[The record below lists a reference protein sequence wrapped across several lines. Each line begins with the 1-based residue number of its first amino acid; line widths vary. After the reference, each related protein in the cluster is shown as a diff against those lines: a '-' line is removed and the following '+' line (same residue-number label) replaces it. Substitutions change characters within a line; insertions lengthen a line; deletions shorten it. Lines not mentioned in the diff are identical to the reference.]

1 MFSGIVEETGKI
13 LAVADTSEGRRLKIA
28 ATTVTSDLELGD
40 SVSVS
45 GTCLTVTERGGEWF
59 QVEATLHTLRV
70 TKLGSLKGGD
80 RVNLE
85 RAVRLSDRLGGHLVS
100 GHVDGLGQVRNIET
114 DGFSRL
120 VSFAVDAA
128 LAGFFVEKG
137 SVTIDGVSL
146 TVAKFEQPAA
156 GVSPGDFLFTVAL
169 IPHTMSV
176 TTLGSLKVGDTVNV
190 EVDLIAK
197 YVARLLEPVC
207 GEKVNKAGI
216 TLSFLAEHGYT
227 KP

>member
-13 LAVADTSEGRRLKIA
+13 LAISDTPDGRRLEIA
-28 ATTVTSDLELGD
+28 AATVASDLKLGD
-40 SVSVS
+40 SVAVS
-45 GTCLTVTERGGEWF
+45 GTCLTVIATTGNSF
-59 QVEATLHTLRV
+59 QVEVTLQTLRV
-70 TKLGSLKGGD
+70 TKLGALKRGD

-120 VSFAVDAA
+120 VTFGVDAG

-137 SVTIDGVSL
+137 SVAVDGVSL
-146 TVAKFEQPAA
+146 TVAGFQQPVG
-156 GVSPGDFLFTVAL
+156 GVCPGDFLFTVAL

-197 YVARLLEPVC
+197 YVARLLQPLC
-207 GEKVNKAGI
+207 GDKLNKAGI
-216 TLSFLAEHGYT
+216 TLSCLAENLYT